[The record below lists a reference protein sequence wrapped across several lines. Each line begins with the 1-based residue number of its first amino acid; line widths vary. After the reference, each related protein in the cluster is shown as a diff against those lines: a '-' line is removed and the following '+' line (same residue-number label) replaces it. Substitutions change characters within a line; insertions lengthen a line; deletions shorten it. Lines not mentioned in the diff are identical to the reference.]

1 MSQSDFSFNSQFR
14 PLDFWSLE
22 GPLGILWNWI
32 RNGHNSQIK
41 IYQKISNRNCHP
53 YTKWIKRTRKKEDFQ
68 AVGIERTF
76 ERMYGNSQALV
87 FCKKKLT
94 QKSDVSFWFSVNTLL
109 FTIPKKRIWSRHG
122 TCCQCHEWHLVCRIF
137 LDLACIWIQKLTI
150 STSDLK

>member
-87 FCKKKLT
+87 LCKKILT
-94 QKSDVSFWFSVNTLL
+94 
-109 FTIPKKRIWSRHG
+109 KKW
-122 TCCQCHEWHLVCRIF
+122 RIF
-137 LDLACIWIQKLTI
+137 LVFRQYVFVHDTKKLLEAGMEFVANVTNGI
-150 STSDLK
+150 CLRYFWT